1 MSERDFEAGGRKFKL
16 NKIDAFKQFH
26 IVRRISPLL
35 AKLVPVMS
43 SITKAKVG
51 DLSEEQ
57 KLDEFGK
64 LAVPIMM
71 GLSELSDAD
80 ADYVLFR
87 LLGSVEVQQ
96 EFSGSTV
103 WAKVAT
109 DSAIMMQDIELPI
122 LLQVAGK
129 ALMYNLSGF
138 FGSLPRK

>member
-1 MSERDFEAGGRKFKL
+1 
-16 NKIDAFKQFH
+16 
-26 IVRRISPLL
+26 
-35 AKLVPVMS
+35 
-43 SITKAKVG
+43 
-51 DLSEEQ
+51 
-57 KLDEFGK
+57 
-64 LAVPIMM
+64 
-71 GLSELSDAD
+71 
-80 ADYVLFR
+80 LFR